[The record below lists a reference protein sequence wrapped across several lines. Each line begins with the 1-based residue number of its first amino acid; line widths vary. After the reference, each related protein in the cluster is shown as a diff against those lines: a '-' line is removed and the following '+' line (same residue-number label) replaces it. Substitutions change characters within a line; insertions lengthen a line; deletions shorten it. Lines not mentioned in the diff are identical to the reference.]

1 MTPPLVDLCGKVGLV
16 VGIANAQSI
25 AYGCAAAFRAAGA
38 DLAITYVNAKAEP
51 HVRPLAETLGA
62 PLILPCDVREP
73 GQLEAVFDAVRATWG
88 RLDFLLHSIAYCP
101 KEDLHGR
108 VVDCSADGFAVAMN
122 VSCHSFIRMAKLA
135 EPLMTQGG
143 CLLTATFYGAEKVVE
158 NYNIM
163 GPVKA
168 ALESSVRYMAAELGP
183 KKIRVHA
190 LSPGPIATRAASG
203 ISRFD
208 ALLEQAAA
216 RAPQHQLVTI
226 ADVGACA
233 AFLASPAAA
242 AMTGGVH
249 YIDGGYHIVG

>member
-1 MTPPLVDLCGKVGLV
+1 M

-135 EPLMTQGG
+135 EPLMKSG
-143 CLLTATFYGAEKVVE
+143 YGK
-158 NYNIM
+158 Y
-163 GPVKA
+163 
-168 ALESSVRYMAAELGP
+168 LAEL
-183 KKIRVHA
+183 
-190 LSPGPIATRAASG
+190 T
-203 ISRFD
+203 
-208 ALLEQAAA
+208 E
-216 RAPQHQLVTI
+216 
-226 ADVGACA
+226 
-233 AFLASPAAA
+233 
-242 AMTGGVH
+242 
-249 YIDGGYHIVG
+249 